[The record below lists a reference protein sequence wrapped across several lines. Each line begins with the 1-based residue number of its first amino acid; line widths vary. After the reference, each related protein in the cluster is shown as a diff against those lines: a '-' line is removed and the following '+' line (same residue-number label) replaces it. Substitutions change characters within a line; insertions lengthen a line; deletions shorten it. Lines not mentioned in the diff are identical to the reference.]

1 MRADWFSQMKKKIL
15 QRQAFLLA
23 LSFAVFQ
30 SLLEEWSFQNPQ
42 GYQLL
47 RNLEQGG
54 AGWIWSLITSLVSF
68 FLLTFFVWFALSLPR
83 RWRWAPF
90 VVFSLAVVVV
100 FNYWRLFHR
109 EFVPGDITTAITAPL
124 AMWNASLS
132 IYFSPLSMLP
142 LLIFGGILCLPG
154 QPAKKN
160 ALGLTAALTICVLL
174 NTLAAQLAPAVNWG
188 TSLPKFYRTV
198 VQWSMMDVRYVP
210 RLQVDFNSAS
220 RPENNIVLIID
231 ESIRS
236 DHLSLNGYERPTTP
250 FLDELAATTDLI
262 HNWGT
267 ISAGATCSTPSN
279 PLLISGVI
287 VQPESQEEI
296 HGLMRQNPTIFQYA
310 KAMGYQTLYVDAQ
323 TNYLWNGLRPEDLQY
338 VDEWITVDD
347 LGGGLDVDHQAADL
361 IFNRV
366 SRSNGYFIVLNKHGA
381 HYLYENSYPPE
392 KTIWGPA
399 PTDYHQQPELVSNVY
414 DNSIHYTVNGFFEHL
429 RLNEE
434 AATHNTFYLY
444 TSDHA
449 QTLFENGVNWLHCNY
464 TKTEASVPLI
474 LIGNLQQPLDVT
486 YAASHANI
494 FATLLDLMNV
504 PQNVRLLDYAPS
516 LFDAHA
522 GQNQPRF
529 FLSGGGH
536 IIPFD

>member
-1 MRADWFSQMKKKIL
+1 M
-15 QRQAFLLA
+15 QRQAFLAA

-30 SLLEEWSFQNPQ
+30 SLLEEWMFQNPQ

-47 RNLEQGG
+47 RNLQQGG
-54 AGWIWSLITSLVSF
+54 TGRTWFLVTSLVSF
-68 FLLTFFVWFALSLPR
+68 FLLVFFAWFALSLPR

-90 VVFSLAVVVV
+90 VVFSLAVLVV
-100 FNYWRLFHR
+100 FNYWQLFHR

-124 AMWNASLS
+124 SMWNASMS
-132 IYFSPLSMLP
+132 IYFSPWSLLP
-142 LLIFGGILCLPG
+142 LLVFGGILCLPG
-154 QPAKKN
+154 QPSKKGT
-160 ALGLTAALTICVLL
+160 LGLAAAMAACIVL
-174 NTLAAQLAPAVNWG
+174 NILAAWLSPVVNWG
-188 TSLPKFYRTV
+188 TSLPKFYRSV
-198 VQWSMMDVRYVP
+198 VQWSMADVRYVS
-210 RLQVDFNSAS
+210 RLEVNYRSTT

-250 FLDELAATTDLI
+250 FLDELAATTDMV

-267 ISAGATCSTPSN
+267 VSAGATCSTPSN

-287 VQPESQEEI
+287 VQPDAQEEL
-296 HGLMRQNPTIFQYA
+296 HELMRQYPTIFQYA
-310 KAMGYQTLYVDAQ
+310 KAMGYQTAYLDAQ
-323 TNYLWNGLRPEDLQY
+323 TNYLWNGLRPEDLQF

-347 LGGGLDVDHQAADL
+347 LGGGLAVDHHAADW

-366 SRSNGYFIVLNKHGA
+366 SQSSGHFIVLNKHGA
-381 HYLYENSYPPE
+381 HYLYEDSYPPE
-392 KTIWGPA
+392 EEIWAPA
-399 PTDYHQQPELVSNVY
+399 PTDYQQQPELVSNVY
-414 DNSIHYTVNGFFEHL
+414 DNSIHYTVNGFFQRL
-429 RLNEE
+429 RLGEE
-434 AATHNTFYLY
+434 AAVQNTFYIY

-464 TKTEASVPLI
+464 TKTEASVPLL
-474 LIGNLQQPLDVT
+474 LIGNVQQQLDYT

-494 FATLLDLMNV
+494 FATLLDLMGV
-504 PQNVRLLDYAPS
+504 PRDARLVEYAPS

-522 GQNQPRF
+522 GLNRPRF
-529 FLSGGGH
+529 FLSGGGL